1 MTYEA
6 IHVDCTT
13 ILFTTIL
20 LIMRGG
26 GGGQYEQGG
35 AASHGPSTV
44 QQVHFY
50 PSYTTT
56 PRPTHI
62 SSGIPIE
69 GA

>member
-1 MTYEA
+1 MTYYA

-13 ILFTTIL
+13 IL

-26 GGGQYEQGG
+26 EGQSEKGG

-62 SSGIPIE
+62 SGGIPIE